1 MFGSTEGCF
10 SKIKQWTALF
20 ALCAG
25 MASTSVVAAE
35 SDALYCV
42 IDLSGGANASSYP
55 VTYLDAMPTGGW
67 TDEYKTTKL
76 VLRRIEAGTFK
87 MQNVQDVTLTRAF
100 YMGVFEVTQKQYE
113 LVTGTNPSYSGDSP
127 STYCGDMRPVDSVS
141 WDKVR
146 GSSDTYNWPGE
157 TSVDCDS
164 FIGRIG
170 ARTGLSVDLP
180 TEAQWEYACRA
191 GTDTDFNNGS
201 SDTVPGRYYY
211 NKTDCAGGYAD
222 YATHTVVG
230 LYQPNRWGLYDMH
243 GNVNEWCL
251 DWWGKELF
259 YGRNPMGSQAGTER
273 VFRGGAWWS
282 YAGYCTSTERGHEK
296 SSAVSRGIGIRLVGN
311 TVGEVDSLRITALSV
326 DTTAW
331 TATLTAVFTMAKG
344 EPDPLDFKVRYSATL
359 DETDTQIIDPISI
372 PDLDRANSLVT
383 LTVELPEGEL
393 GFMRVVAKH

>member
-113 LVTGTNPSYSGDSP
+113 LVTGTNPSKYAG
-127 STYCGDMRPVDSVS
+127 STHPVERVS
-141 WDKVR
+141 WNKAR
-146 GSSDTYNWPGE
+146 GASTRYNWP
-157 TSVDCDS
+157 TVRTVDADS
-164 FIGRIG
+164 FVGRIR
-170 ARTGLSVDLP
+170 ARTKLAVDLP
-180 TEAQWEYACRA
+180 TYAQWQYACRA
-191 GTDTDFNNGS
+191 GTDELYNRESYDTNTLDRIARWEHNRS
-201 SDTVPGRYYY
+201 SEQH
-211 NKTDCAGGYAD
+211 A
-222 YATHTVVG
+222 VVG
-230 LYQPNRWGLYDMH
+230 SYTPNAWGLYDMI
-243 GNVNEWCL
+243 GNVGEWCL
-251 DWWGKELF
+251 DWYSDELL
-259 YGRNPMGSQAGTER
+259 YGVNPVGAENGEKRIFCGGT
-273 VFRGGAWWS
+273 WWTTIRWFS
-282 YAGYCTSTERGHEK
+282 DFTINK
-296 SSAVSRGIGIRLVGN
+296 SSPNTDVDDPGDLPALGIRLVGN

-359 DETDTQIIDPISI
+359 DETDTQIIEPISI

-383 LTVELPEGEL
+383 LTVKLPEGEL
-393 GFMRVVAKH
+393 GFMRVVAKQ